1 MVTSIVGSCYGIGS
15 AQTESKWAKR
25 WGEGGKE
32 ERDCAIVRTQTLC
45 GPWGGVGGTPYIP
58 HRVCVV
64 PDGRGA
70 LSVRVLLQRQL
81 LRLLGAP
88 AEVRVVGNGESH
100 ETDAIGVG
108 DSLLR
113 RRAEKGGE
121 RRGKAT

>member
-1 MVTSIVGSCYGIGS
+1 MRLC
-15 AQTESKWAKR
+15 
-25 WGEGGKE
+25 
-32 ERDCAIVRTQTLC
+32 DCANTDIC
-45 GPWGGVGGTPYIP
+45 VGRGAARERTPYIP

-70 LSVRVLLQRQL
+70 LSVGVLLQRQL

-121 RRGKAT
+121 R